1 MRGVWK
7 YRAQVGLRPTVP
19 AANGPVVHVGRDMGG
34 EVCVW
39 IDGDL
44 EDTSMRAFRV
54 FGTGQEIP
62 ADAVHVGS
70 WIELPFVWHVYEV
83 SA

>member
-7 YRAQVGLRPTVP
+7 YQTQAGRAAAPM
-19 AANGPVVHVGRDMGG
+19 ANGPVVLVGRDLSG

-44 EDTSMRAFRV
+44 SDSTLRAFRV
-54 FGTGQEIP
+54 FGTGQEVP
-62 ADAVHVGS
+62 PSAEHVGS
-70 WIELPFVWHVYEV
+70 WVEAPFVWHVYEV
-83 SA
+83 TS